1 MEVSLMLFSSFVAGV
16 GQDAASIVIRGV
28 VGPLRVLFISPLVRS
43 SSSAQGMC
51 IVATENRLV

>member
-1 MEVSLMLFSSFVAGV
+1 MLFSSFVAGV